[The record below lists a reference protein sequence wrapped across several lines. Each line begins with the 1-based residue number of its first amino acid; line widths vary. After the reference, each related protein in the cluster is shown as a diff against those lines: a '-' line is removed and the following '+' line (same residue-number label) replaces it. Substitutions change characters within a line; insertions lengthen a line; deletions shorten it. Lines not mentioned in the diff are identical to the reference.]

1 VQGNKRAMQRL
12 QELNNSKLAGKGA
25 RPTRK
30 DAESECVVM

>member
-1 VQGNKRAMQRL
+1 MQRL
-12 QELNNSKLAGKGA
+12 QEINNKAAGAKG